1 MAVDLRSYVFLDS
14 LQPQMAAFIGS
25 TARGFLPLAGDASLW
40 VEISPGIEINRI
52 TDVALKSTKVRPA
65 VQVVERLFGLL
76 EVHSADQAE
85 VRAAGEAILDALDVQ
100 AEDRWKP
107 MIHSS
112 QIIRRVDAHQTQLI
126 NRNRN
131 GMMLIADQTL
141 YVMEV
146 EPAAYAVLAA
156 NEAEKA
162 AKINIVEV
170 RPFGS
175 FGRVYLVARSGTSWP
190 ATPQR
195 CKPSRTS
202 PGAWSSPGEKLR
214 ASHVPCDTV
223 HSNKEDSIQMA
234 EALGMIETRGFAAV
248 VEAADAMVKAAKV
261 ELVSYEKTGG
271 GYVTAIVRGDV
282 AACKAAVEA
291 GVRGAEKVGEVVSV
305 HVIPRPHVNIDM
317 VLPLGRREQ
326 VLKELGE

>member
-76 EVHSADQAE
+76 EVHSPDQAE
-85 VRAAGEAILDALDVQ
+85 VRASGAAILEALDVHSD
-100 AEDRWKP
+100 DRWKP
-107 MIHSS
+107 IIHSS

-141 YVMEV
+141 YVMEL

-162 AKINIVEV
+162 ADINIVEV

-175 FGRVYLVARSGTSWP
+175 FGRVYLG
-190 ATPQR
+190 
-195 CKPSRTS
+195 
-202 PGAWSSPGEKLR
+202 GEER
-214 ASHVPCDTV
+214 D
-223 HSNKEDSIQMA
+223 IMA
-234 EALGMIETRGFAAV
+234 GYTAAV
-248 VEAADAMVKAAKV
+248 QAIEDLTGRTVE
-261 ELVSYEKTGG
+261 S
-271 GYVTAIVRGDV
+271 
-282 AACKAAVEA
+282 
-291 GVRGAEKVGEVVSV
+291 
-305 HVIPRPHVNIDM
+305 
-317 VLPLGRREQ
+317 RR
-326 VLKELGE
+326 KD

>member
-1 MAVDLRSYVFLDS
+1 LTVDLRSYVFLDS

-76 EVHSADQAE
+76 EVHSPDQAE
-85 VRAAGEAILDALDVQ
+85 ARAAGAAILDALGVR
-100 AEDRWKP
+100 AEERWKP
-107 MIHSS
+107 RILSS
-112 QIIRRVDAHQTQLI
+112 QIIRRVDSHQTQLI

-141 YVMEV
+141 YIMEV

-162 AKINIVEV
+162 AEINIVEV

-175 FGRVYLVARSGTSWP
+175 FGRVYLG
-190 ATPQR
+190 
-195 CKPSRTS
+195 
-202 PGAWSSPGEKLR
+202 GEER
-214 ASHVPCDTV
+214 D
-223 HSNKEDSIQMA
+223 IMA
-234 EALGMIETRGFAAV
+234 GYSAAV
-248 VEAADAMVKAAKV
+248 QAIEDITGRVVE
-261 ELVSYEKTGG
+261 S
-271 GYVTAIVRGDV
+271 
-282 AACKAAVEA
+282 
-291 GVRGAEKVGEVVSV
+291 
-305 HVIPRPHVNIDM
+305 
-317 VLPLGRREQ
+317 RRRD
-326 VLKELGE
+326 